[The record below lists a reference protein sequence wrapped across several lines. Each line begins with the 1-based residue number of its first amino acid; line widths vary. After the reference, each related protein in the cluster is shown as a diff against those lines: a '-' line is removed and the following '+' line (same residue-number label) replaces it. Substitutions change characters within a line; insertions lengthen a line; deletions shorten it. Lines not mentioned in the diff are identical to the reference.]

1 MLNGI
6 GFETMIASP
15 PDYDN
20 LVAEIYFDG
29 KFVAIVSQEK
39 GIGIFDIEIPSIR
52 PVETLVAHKVELHG
66 FLEAIEA
73 ACKRL
78 KGELQ

>member
-15 PDYDN
+15 SDYEN

-29 KFVAIVSQEK
+29 KFVAMVSQEK
-39 GIGIFDIEIPSIR
+39 GIGIFDLEMPGIR
-52 PVETLVAHKVELHG
+52 PVETLMARKVELHG
-66 FLEAIEA
+66 FLEAIEV

-78 KGELQ
+78 KVEPQ